1 VARCINPAKRTI
13 EVVEKNQ
20 TIDSWLDIHATHQGG
35 KPALNF
41 EGHSHSYSAL
51 AGWVTRIAAGM
62 QQRLGLKRGDR
73 IAYLGKNSDSEV
85 ALIFAAAR
93 LGLILVPLNWRL
105 AAAELH
111 YVMQDS
117 GAKYLFHDAHFADQI
132 APVLDGLADVS
143 AIDVSGKL
151 DSLTTD
157 QTLISPGATLADPLF
172 IVYTS
177 GTTGRPKGAVL
188 TQEAVLWNAVI
199 SLHAHDFTPEDHIL
213 NILPLFHVGG
223 INIQM
228 MPTFFVGGQVTLH
241 AQFDPTTTIEA
252 LENAGITTT
261 VCVPTVM
268 RALLYH
274 PDWGGLGLPKLRLI
288 NTGSTDVPVEI
299 LDAVHKRG
307 IPMVQVYGATET
319 GPIATYQKAGE
330 AVSTAGSIGRVA
342 AHSQVK
348 LMGDDGEVGLN
359 TPGEIWVKGPNN
371 FSHYWNNPAATEAAL
386 VDGWFRTGDV
396 AYQDKDGLFWFAD
409 RIKHVIISGGENIYP
424 AELERVLNRLPGIR
438 EAAVV
443 GRAHPKW
450 GEVPVA
456 AVVVNAD
463 GPDKAQVLVAFS
475 DEIARFKHPKD
486 VVFLDRLPRNAM
498 GKILAGEVRK
508 LVAATQD

>member
-1 VARCINPAKRTI
+1 M
-13 EVVEKNQ
+13 VEKNQ
-20 TIDSWLDIHATHQGG
+20 TIDSWLDIHATHQRDR
-35 KPALNF
+35 PALNF
-41 EGHSHSYSAL
+41 EGDSHSYNAL
-51 AGWVTRIAAGM
+51 AAWVARLAAGM
-62 QQRLGLKRGDR
+62 QHRLGLKRGDR
-73 IAYLGKNSDSEV
+73 IAYYGKNSDSEV

-93 LGLILVPLNWRL
+93 LGLVLVPLNWRL

-132 APVLDGLADVS
+132 DAVLDGLADVS
-143 AIDVSGKL
+143 AIDVSDKL
-151 DSLTTD
+151 ASLTTD
-157 QTLISPGATLADPLF
+157 QMLAPPNATLSDPLF

-199 SLHAHDFTPEDHIL
+199 SLHAHDFTPQDHIL

-241 AQFDPTTTIEA
+241 AQFEPETTLKA
-252 LENAGITTT
+252 LEYEGITTT

-268 RALLYH
+268 RALLFH
-274 PDWGGLGLPKLRLI
+274 PDWGGLSLPNLRLI

-299 LDAVHKRG
+299 INAVNKRG

-319 GPIATYQKAGE
+319 GPIATYQKASE
-330 AVSTAGSIGRVA
+330 AVATAGSIGRVA
-342 AHSQVK
+342 AHSQIK
-348 LMGDDGEVGLN
+348 LMDQDVEVGLN

-371 FSHYWNNPAATEAAL
+371 FSHYWNNPTATEAAL

-396 AYQDKDGLFWFAD
+396 AYQDKDGLYWFAD

-424 AELERVLNRLPGIR
+424 AELERVLNRLPGMR

-456 AVVVNAD
+456 AVVINAD
-463 GPDKAQVLVAFS
+463 GPDKAQVLAAFS

-486 VVFLDRLPRNAM
+486 VVFLERLPRNAM
-498 GKILAGEVRK
+498 GKVLAGEVRK
-508 LVAATQD
+508 LVAAAQD